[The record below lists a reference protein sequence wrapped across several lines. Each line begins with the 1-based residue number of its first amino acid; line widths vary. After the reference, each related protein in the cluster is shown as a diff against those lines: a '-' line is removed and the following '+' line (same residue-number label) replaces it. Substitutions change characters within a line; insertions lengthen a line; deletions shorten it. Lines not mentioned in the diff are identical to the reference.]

1 MMKKLSILLVMVLA
15 MVATSCTEN
24 QKTRV
29 LGGNMTIQL
38 PKGQKVTIAT
48 WKDSNL
54 FYMLEPMEESYTPKT
69 KIFVED
75 SSWGMLESKITFIE
89 SK

>member
-1 MMKKLSILLVMVLA
+1 MKKLSILLVMMFA
-15 MVATSCTEN
+15 IITISCTEN
-24 QKTRV
+24 QKTRI
-29 LGGNMTIQL
+29 LGGNMAIEL
-38 PKGQKVTIAT
+38 PKGQKVTMAT

-54 FYMLEPMEESYTPKT
+54 FYMLEPMEEGYIPKT

>member
-1 MMKKLSILLVMVLA
+1 MKKLSILLVIVLA

-24 QKTRV
+24 QKTRF
-29 LGGNMTIQL
+29 LGNSMTIQL
-38 PKGQKVTIAT
+38 PKGQKITMAT

-54 FYMLEPMEESYTPKT
+54 FYMLEPMEEGYTPKT

>member
-1 MMKKLSILLVMVLA
+1 
-15 MVATSCTEN
+15 
-24 QKTRV
+24 
-29 LGGNMTIQL
+29 MTIEL

-54 FYMLEPMEESYTPKT
+54 FYMLEPMEEGYTPKT